1 MKSLEKIIPLQ
12 HPDDE
17 SETAY
22 SIEKKTPKEARQ
34 LYAKA
39 KANLLDV
46 NHWHDFAGKGS
57 ADFQLTDEQGH
68 PVTGILKK
76 GYYFRINIRS
86 TTTGTD
92 KYDWVKVEDIEEG
105 HIDGV
110 SDWTIVK
117 IKPVEQSLPYS
128 GELTHFFSASASSNF
143 FVKRQR
149 HKVTAA
155 IFGRSEK
162 PDAAIKGFWEK
173 FRISI
178 IGILRLIGFNRP
190 QWKQLVKGILRK

>member
-1 MKSLEKIIPLQ
+1 MKPLSNIIPHQ
-12 HPDDE
+12 YKGAE
-17 SETAY
+17 SETTY
-22 SIEKKTPKEARQ
+22 TIEKRTPKEARM

-46 NHWHDFAGKGS
+46 NHWHDLAGKGS
-57 ADFQLTDEQGH
+57 ADFQLTDDEGN
-68 PVTGILKK
+68 PLTGTVKK
-76 GYYFRINIRS
+76 GNYFRINIK
-86 TTTGTD
+86 TVLPGDD

-117 IKPVEQSLPYS
+117 VRPTEKPHEYK
-128 GELTHFFSASASSNF
+128 GEVTHFFSAAATSNF

-155 IFGRSEK
+155 VLGKNEIPNVEVKSLWVKIRN
-162 PDAAIKGFWEK
+162 AL
-173 FRISI
+173 
-178 IGILRLIGFNRP
+178 IGLAGMIGFNKS
-190 QWKQLVKGILRK
+190 QWKRLVKGILNK